1 MARQAA
7 DAERKLK
14 ISHYDG
20 ERKGWDQD
28 KNVTLHKEQHTT
40 MESLTDYSYSG
51 MVNGTKVCHILQ
63 GIKSTE
69 LETWVNVVW
78 A

>member
-7 DAERKLK
+7 EAERKLQS
-14 ISHYDG
+14 SHYDG
-20 ERKGWDQD
+20 EKKGWEWD
-28 KNVTLHKEQHTT
+28 KYVTLHKEQHTI
-40 MESLTDYSYSG
+40 MESLTDYQ
-51 MVNGTKVCHILQ
+51 MDNGDKVCHCLQ

-69 LETWVNVVW
+69 LEAAIKFVQ